1 MLERFSKQLPIFAD
15 LAEDQYCVLEKLF
28 TLVNYSANEIIFEQG
43 SPADYLFVVVDGEV
57 SIDFNPD
64 DGDPLT
70 VAHIQDGGVF
80 GWSAAFGSKSYTSGA
95 VCVCDAQLL
104 KVRGEALKNLRKNHP
119 ETGILILRRLAEVV
133 AERMKNATTYRQV
146 YALLEHALTNGVR
159 PIGG

>member
-1 MLERFSKQLPIFAD
+1 
-15 LAEDQYCVLEKLF
+15 
-28 TLVNYSANEIIFEQG
+28 
-43 SPADYLFVVVDGEV
+43 V

-64 DGDPLT
+64 DGDPIT
-70 VAHIQDGGVF
+70 VARIQEGGVF

-95 VCVCDAQLL
+95 ISLTDTQLL
-104 KVRGEALKNLRKNHP
+104 KVLGDDLKILRKNHP

-133 AERMKNATTYRQV
+133 AERMKNDTTHRQV